1 MMAIT
6 HAAIAAAGV
15 SLVFGTAAP
24 LPLGLAVL
32 GSQLPDLDTTTSII
46 GQVLYPVSSWI
57 EDRFPHRSI
66 THSLVATG
74 AIAAVALPIGLYFG
88 NWQAAAAVP
97 VGHVLACFSDCFTRQ
112 GVQLFWPDSA
122 WAISVSNPKRRLRT
136 GGPGEYWVLAVAVA
150 LLVVGINVAGG
161 GGVSVAVG
169 QQIGLRETAIAT
181 YNASPENAVYAD
193 ITGVWADDRSRADG
207 EYLILK
213 NEGSEFIVT
222 DGSGIYHTGQSMVV
236 ESLKARA
243 GEPLATRTETLN
255 FADENPTE
263 RLQRLA
269 ISHPG
274 KTIYLSG
281 TLTVDYPEGITLQ
294 SSGRQYETAVLSGEA
309 LTLELHPLELAV
321 LKLSD
326 QWVMG
331 TLTVTVQR
339 SATSSKRY

>member
-1 MMAIT
+1 MMAVT

-15 SLVFGTAAP
+15 SLVFGTADP

-57 EDRFPHRSI
+57 EDRFPHRSV
-66 THSLVATG
+66 THSLLATA
-74 AIAAVALPIGLYFG
+74 AIAAIALPIGLYFG

-97 VGHVLACFSDCFTRQ
+97 MGHVLACFSDCFTRQ
-112 GVQLFWPDSA
+112 GVQLFWPDPA
-122 WAISVSNPKRRLRT
+122 WAISVSNPNRRLRT
-136 GGPGEYWVLAVAVA
+136 GGTGEFWVLAAA
-150 LLVVGINVAGG
+150 ALLLVVGIQVAGG

-169 QQIGLRETAIAT
+169 QSIGLRDTAIAT
-181 YNASPENAVYAD
+181 YNANSETAVYAD
-193 ITGVWADDRSRADG
+193 IKGIWADDRSRADG

-213 NEGSEFIVT
+213 NDGSEFIVT
-222 DGSGIYHTGQSMVV
+222 DGSAIYHTGQSMVV

-263 RLQRLA
+263 RLQQIA
-269 ISHPG
+269 IANTG
-274 KTIYLSG
+274 KRVYLTG
-281 TLTVDYPEGITLQ
+281 TLTVDYPEGVTLQ
-294 SSGRQYETAVLSGEA
+294 PPGRQYQTAVLSGET
-309 LTLELHPLELAV
+309 LTLELHPLELATMQ
-321 LKLSD
+321 LSD

-331 TLTVTVQR
+331 SLTVLIQL
-339 SATSSKRY
+339 